1 MKSSN
6 GIIMTVLNKTAM
18 NGSLFCGTETFYTR
32 MNECQLF
39 ESLWLKMFYESSE
52 QNIRTYESLIRLLCI
67 CLLAMN
73 FMTNEFNTMFC
84 TAV

>member
-39 ESLWLKMFYESSE
+39 ESLWLKVFYESSE

-73 FMTNEFNTMFC
+73 FMTNEFNTMSC